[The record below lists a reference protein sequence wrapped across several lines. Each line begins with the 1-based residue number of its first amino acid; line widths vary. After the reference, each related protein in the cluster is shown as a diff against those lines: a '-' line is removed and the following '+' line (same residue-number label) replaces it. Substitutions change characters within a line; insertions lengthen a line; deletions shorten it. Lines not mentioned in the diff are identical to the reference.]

1 MYLISVY
8 PIAQLPPQLRG
19 PFSYFTKSPI
29 KEGAVV
35 EITLK
40 KKKMPALVASSE
52 EITTRKIAIKKNEYA
67 LKKIDRVISPT
78 MPFHSLLL
86 TAVKEN
92 SSYYLEA
99 FGSILKLFLPLMLLS
114 QPASIPYHTPDQNI
128 LYEPEPTVVIGSER
142 ERFLYYEKI
151 IRETFARNKSVALFV
166 PTVQLA
172 EHLFHYFKNLPK
184 EIILLHGSLSKQQ
197 MRSALLRSQKRISPS
212 LIIGTSLALG
222 ILNGDE
228 SVIIIED
235 ADSRHYIKQD
245 KPRIPTTTVIRSFAK
260 RILAQAIAGKVFP
273 SLEDISGNIPVQY
286 LASRVN
292 RATPP
297 LLIDLGALNQEKF
310 SLLTDIFKERLRAIE
325 GTTILFTTRK
335 GFYSF
340 VICTD
345 CGYLIACPSCSK
357 PLTLLVGVQRR
368 YTCRSCKKNYPP
380 HLQCRNCNGW
390 NLKGYGIGTERIEHE
405 MKYAFPKR
413 PLWILDEEHAKTKKD
428 RNSIVHA
435 FLASDGGILIGT
447 EMILEEPELHAEV
460 VAIISL
466 DNLFS
471 IPDFHMNERMLSLLF
486 KLEEKSINHPII
498 IQTRFLKHPIF
509 RHFINQ
515 DTKRLLE
522 TELAER
528 KQENLPPYAT
538 LIRIAIRAK
547 TQKQLSDRISYM
559 KKTLTPFIADIELS
573 PSFEQKEG
581 PFLTH
586 YTLLTVPKQQW
597 QENREDLKNTLLA
610 HTSEWDIAVDPPS
623 IL

>member
-19 PFSYFTKSPI
+19 PFSYFTKIFIQP
-29 KEGAVV
+29 GAIV
-35 EITLK
+35 EVTLHK
-40 KKKMPALVASSE
+40 KKVPALVVFSE
-52 EITTRKIAIKKNEYA
+52 KITLNKTAIKKNNYT
-67 LKKIDRVISPT
+67 LKKINRVISPKT
-78 MPFHSLLL
+78 SFHPLLL
-86 TAVKEN
+86 EIAKE
-92 SSYYLEA
+92 SGSYYLES
-99 FGSILKLFLPLMLLS
+99 FGSILKLFLPSMLLS
-114 QPASIPYHTPDQNI
+114 QPASIPYRTPDPNI
-128 LYEPEPTVVIGSER
+128 LYEPEPTVVIGSEQ

-151 IRETFARNKSVALFV
+151 IREAFSRNKSSALFV

-172 EHLFHYFKNLPK
+172 EYLFRSFKNLPK
-184 EIILLHGSLSKQQ
+184 EVILLHGNLSKQQ
-197 MRSALLRSQKRISPS
+197 MKRVLLRVQKRISPS
-212 LIIGTSLALG
+212 LIIGTPLALG

-235 ADSRHYIKQD
+235 AESRHYVKQD
-245 KPRIPTTTVIRSFAK
+245 RPKIPTTTVIRSFAK
-260 RILAQAIAGKVFP
+260 RILAQTIEGETFP
-273 SLEDISGNIPVQY
+273 SLENISRNVPVQY
-286 LASRVN
+286 LMSRVN
-292 RATPP
+292 RVSHP
-297 LLIDLGALNQEKF
+297 LLIDMGVMNQEKF
-310 SLLTDIFKERLRAIE
+310 SLLTDAFKERLRTIE
-325 GTTILFTTRK
+325 GKVILFTTRK

-345 CGYLIACPSCSK
+345 CGYLIACPSCGK
-357 PLTLLVGVQRR
+357 PLTLHVDAQRR
-368 YTCRSCKKNYPP
+368 YTCRSCRKDYPA
-380 HLQCRNCNGW
+380 HIQCPNCSGW

-428 RNSIVHA
+428 RDSIVRA
-435 FLASDGGILIGT
+435 FLASDNGVLVGT
-447 EMILEEPELHAEV
+447 EMILEEPELRAEV
-460 VAIISL
+460 VVIISL

-471 IPDFHMNERMLSLLF
+471 IPDFHMNERILSLLF

-515 DTKRLLE
+515 DIKRLLE
-522 TELAER
+522 IELAER

-538 LIRIAIRAK
+538 LIRIAIREK
-547 TQKQLSDRISYM
+547 TQKQLSGHLSYM
-559 KKTLTPFIADIELS
+559 KKVLAPFIADIESS

-581 PFLTH
+581 PFLAH

-597 QENREDLKNTLLA
+597 QENREDLKHTLIA
-610 HTSEWDIAVDPPS
+610 HASEWDIAVDPPS